1 MNIIWWTLYIL
12 GALTICIL
20 WTQLMALIGTWLK
33 SYRDS
38 KDPLTLT
45 RKDVE
50 SLVRMEVQAALENV
64 EISRT
69 TYHGLGKDS
78 FRITHKDEALL
89 RDHIRNDFDKEE
101 K

>member
-33 SYRDS
+33 SYRDR

-45 RKDVE
+45 RKDIQ
-50 SLVRMEVQAALENV
+50 SLVRMEVDAYL
-64 EISRT
+64 S
-69 TYHGLGKDS
+69 
-78 FRITHKDEALL
+78 
-89 RDHIRNDFDKEE
+89 KEE